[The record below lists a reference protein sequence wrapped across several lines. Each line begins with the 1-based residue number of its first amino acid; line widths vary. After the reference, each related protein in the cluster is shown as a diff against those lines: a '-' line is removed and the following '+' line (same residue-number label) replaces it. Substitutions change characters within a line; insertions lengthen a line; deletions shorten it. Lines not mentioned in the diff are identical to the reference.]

1 MELDPPLIKI
11 SCNLNRKVTVR
22 SQQGIKN
29 KYFNCW
35 FLATM
40 QVLIGTIIQEL
51 LPKVVHSDD
60 PIILQSL
67 ISFRA
72 KLKSQLT
79 YGNNNIQLSLDEAS
93 ISELCGIDIK
103 SGIFCNPVE
112 FLELFIEKTNT

>member
-11 SCNLNRKVTVR
+11 SCNLNRKVTVH

-67 ISFRA
+67 ISFSA

-93 ISELCGIDIK
+93 ISELCCIDIK